1 MQHLSTGY
9 ISPQFQLVFN
19 DLFKTFVLQGDYD
32 SKIEVI
38 CSDLSNINQCFC
50 AKEQFED
57 SVNLIYWPPP
67 LHGVWID
74 EQGCCDQK
82 QELARQQ
89 KHTEDWLGES
99 NPEILEIIPL
109 NTKYDDHFSQKGNP
123 ISGG

>member
-1 MQHLSTGY
+1 MTLQLRKSAEIFF
-9 ISPQFQLVFN
+9 ISI
-19 DLFKTFVLQGDYD
+19 
-32 SKIEVI
+32 KIGTPNGSLAIV
-38 CSDLSNINQCFC
+38 
-50 AKEQFED
+50 
-57 SVNLIYWPPP
+57 VNPIYWPPP

-109 NTKYDDHFSQKGNP
+109 NTKYDDHFSQKGNQ